1 MDWSQFQRIEPH
13 LLLGLINTE
22 LRNHAD
28 SLEDLCRTHDIDQ
41 AKVCAHLAT
50 ANYYFQAEQ
59 NQFR

>member
-1 MDWSQFQRIEPH
+1 MDWSQFQHIDPH

-28 SLEDLCRTHDIDQ
+28 SLEDLCRRHDIDQ

>member
-1 MDWSQFQRIEPH
+1 MDWSQFQHIDPH

-28 SLEDLCRTHDIDQ
+28 SLEDLCHRHDIDQ
-41 AKVCAHLAT
+41 EKVCAHLAT
-50 ANYYFQAEQ
+50 ANYHFQAEQ

>member
-28 SLEDLCRTHDIDQ
+28 SLEDLCRRHDIDQ

-50 ANYYFQAEQ
+50 ANYHFQAEQ

>member
-1 MDWSQFQRIEPH
+1 MDWSQFQRIDPH

-22 LRNHAD
+22 LRDNAD

-41 AKVCAHLAT
+41 EKLCAYLAS
-50 ANYYFQAEQ
+50 ADYNFQAEQ